1 MYIGNKVADLRESS
15 WARAVAQVPLAAAIE
30 LEEWFSK
37 YVALLKRFAF
47 IGASFDGFL
56 ALNCFD
62 L

>member
-1 MYIGNKVADLRESS
+1 MNANLFKRATYFENHSS
-15 WARAVAQVPLAAAIE
+15 SSIAAAIE